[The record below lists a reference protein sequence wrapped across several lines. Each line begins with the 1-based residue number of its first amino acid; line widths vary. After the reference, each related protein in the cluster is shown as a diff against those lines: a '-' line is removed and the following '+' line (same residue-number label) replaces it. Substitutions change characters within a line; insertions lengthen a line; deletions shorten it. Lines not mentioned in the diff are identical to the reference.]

1 MSDILCIYYSRTGHT
16 RRAMEEVADAL
27 GAEVTAITDD
37 RDRNGWRGYIRCGMD
52 AMKTSTRPL
61 LPFQTEKPL
70 NEYRLVIIG
79 SPVWAGRCASPIRAL
94 LKRRGLE
101 MENVAYVVTRSSD
114 GKNEEVYD
122 QMDLYVPC
130 GHRAA
135 VSLRSGSV
143 GYAFWQEEFLRQT
156 RDFLSGQE
164 K

>member
-79 SPVWAGRCASPIRAL
+79 SPVWAG

-101 MENVAYVVTRSSD
+101 MKNVAYLVTRSTSQRS
-114 GKNEEVYD
+114 EEVYD
-122 QMDLYVPC
+122 QMDMYVKDA
-130 GHRAA
+130 HRMA
-135 VSLRSGSV
+135 VSLRPGSE
-143 GYAFWQEEFLRQT
+143 GYEFWRN
-156 RDFLSGQE
+156 DFVQNVRRWMDE
-164 K
+164 Q